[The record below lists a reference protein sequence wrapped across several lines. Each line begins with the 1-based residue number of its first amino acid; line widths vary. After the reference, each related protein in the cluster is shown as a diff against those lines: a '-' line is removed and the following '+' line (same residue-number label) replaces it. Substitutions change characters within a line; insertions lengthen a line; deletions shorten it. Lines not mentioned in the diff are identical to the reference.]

1 MSRHPWLLFAVSAF
15 ALTACNPF
23 RHEPATQVTTK
34 DLNLNSRWH
43 ANLATP
49 ADLAGAIQMN
59 GTASMAPG
67 AKRDNTDVVLD
78 LANAT
83 PGGVHTWQLRRGQC
97 GADEGVFG
105 DADAYQPTKVDRH
118 GRATATASIPLQTP
132 TTGSY
137 FVVVH
142 ASAANAETTVA
153 CGNLAP
159 PTQ

>member
-1 MSRHPWLLFAVSAF
+1 MSRRPWLLFAVSAF

-34 DLNLNSRWH
+34 DLNLNTRWH
-43 ANLATP
+43 ANL
-49 ADLAGAIQMN
+49 
-59 GTASMAPG
+59 
-67 AKRDNTDVVLD
+67 DNTDVILD

-118 GRATATASIPLQTP
+118 GRATSTASIPLQTP

>member
-23 RHEPATQVTTK
+23 RHEPVTQVTAK
-34 DLNLNSRWH
+34 DVNLNTRWH

-59 GTASMAPG
+59 GSASMAPG
-67 AKRDNTDVVLD
+67 AKRDNTDIFLN

-83 PGGVHTWQLRRGQC
+83 PGGIHTWQLHRGQC
-97 GADEGVFG
+97 GTDEGVFG
-105 DADAYQPTKVDRH
+105 DANAYQPATVDRH
-118 GRATATASIPLQTP
+118 GRASASASVPLQTP

-137 FVVVH
+137 YVVVH

>member
-1 MSRHPWLLFAVSAF
+1 MSRHPWMLFAVSAF

-23 RHEPATQVTTK
+23 RHDPVTQVTAK
-34 DLNLNSRWH
+34 DVNLNTRWH

-59 GTASMAPG
+59 GSASMAPG
-67 AKRDNTDVVLD
+67 SKRDNTDVFLA

-97 GADEGVFG
+97 GTDEGVFG
-105 DADAYQPTKVDRH
+105 DADAYQPTTVDRH
-118 GRATATASIPLQTP
+118 GRATSTASIPLQTP

-137 FVVVH
+137 YVVVH